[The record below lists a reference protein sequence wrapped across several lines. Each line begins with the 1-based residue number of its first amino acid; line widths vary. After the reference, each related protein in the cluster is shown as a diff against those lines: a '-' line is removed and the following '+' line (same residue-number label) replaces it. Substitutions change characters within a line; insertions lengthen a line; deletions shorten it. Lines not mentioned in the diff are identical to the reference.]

1 MIKTK
6 TKNQSS
12 IKGDKETILIANAA
26 AAAAAL
32 VTSHLDHPIG
42 RSVSMRSVQLSP
54 PALAHRADARR
65 RVAERADQPPLVSP
79 AERRKSR

>member
-12 IKGDKETILIANAA
+12 IKGDKETILIANA